1 MQLKQL
7 IPQDA
12 ILQPRKLDWLVSD
25 RVDDLVAIMSDNA
38 TFVRLPTLGSSTS
51 IITVYGDHA
60 VNVSRTIRSI
70 MQLVCFIPHVTF
82 CTRLTWLPQACAYY
96 WVGFWL
102 LPLQYNVLLPPAP
115 LPHQAVQPFMIQI
128 SSNFGAEIT
137 FKDNY
142 FEIHGT
148 ENEVRSAVAFLMDQE
163 ILKVLNFASI
173 DPVFKPHAAVPLR

>member
-1 MQLKQL
+1 MN
-7 IPQDA
+7 
-12 ILQPRKLDWLVSD
+12 
-25 RVDDLVAIMSDNA
+25 DNA
-38 TFVRLPTLGSSTS
+38 TFVRFPTLGSVTS
-51 IITVYGDHA
+51 IITVYGDNA

-70 MQLVCFIPHVTF
+70 MQLVRSSPQLNLRV
-82 CTRLTWLPQACAYY
+82 RLNWLRQACAYY

-102 LPLQYNVLLPPAP
+102 LPIQYNVLLPPAP
-115 LPHQAVQPFMIQI
+115 LPHQAVQPFIVQI

-163 ILKVLNFASI
+163 ILKVFISI
-173 DPVFKPHAAVPLR
+173 SSVLF

>member
-1 MQLKQL
+1 MKQL

-38 TFVRLPTLGSSTS
+38 SFVRLPTLGSSTS

-70 MQLVCFIPHVTF
+70 MQLVCFIPYVTV

-163 ILKVLNFASI
+163 ILKVLNFAQST
-173 DPVFKPHAAVPLR
+173 